1 MSNNFA
7 KRLVLAASLVV
18 AATAAA
24 TAAAGAQASVLG
36 ARNPYADGAR
46 AAQDSR
52 DVFSEGARAVQDQ
65 RSPYVDGARNVNAYG
80 DGARTVAG
88 MDRTGVSAEP
98 ARAADPYL
106 DGAYA

>member
-36 ARNPYADGAR
+36 ARSPYADGAR
-46 AAQDSR
+46 AAQDPR

-98 ARAADPYL
+98 ARAAAPYL